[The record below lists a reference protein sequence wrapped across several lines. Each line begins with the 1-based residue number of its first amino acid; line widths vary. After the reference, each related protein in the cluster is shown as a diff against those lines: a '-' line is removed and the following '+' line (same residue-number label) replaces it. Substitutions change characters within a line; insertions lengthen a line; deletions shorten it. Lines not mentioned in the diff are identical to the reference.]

1 MKKLTLEST
10 VESNIKRRLYF
21 FQSYDKLRSFCL
33 LKRSDMPFPFV
44 LKKTKQ
50 NKTYHINLSEQG
62 KIKRRKNR
70 VITSGTVAHITHY
83 I

>member
-1 MKKLTLEST
+1 
-10 VESNIKRRLYF
+10 
-21 FQSYDKLRSFCL
+21 
-33 LKRSDMPFPFV
+33 MPFPFV